1 MAGEEEKKQHGE
13 EKKQPEEEKKWREE
27 KKKLR
32 EEESKWHKENSAGK
46 TYFLFS
52 GNVSLNGAQFFS
64 EIDVIQDVDCFAF
77 SYGRQ
82 HLAICINGKGQTVES
97 DQNSATGKLETRTIC
112 ISVDRSATNQTPSHF
127 VMDIESKLG

>member
-1 MAGEEEKKQHGE
+1 MFLIFWQCLL
-13 EKKQPEEEKKWREE
+13 KWSPV
-27 KKKLR
+27 L
-32 EEESKWHKENSAGK
+32 
-46 TYFLFS
+46 
-52 GNVSLNGAQFFS
+52 S
-64 EIDVIQDVDCFAF
+64 EIEVIQDVDCFAF

-82 HLAICINGKGQTVES
+82 HLAVCINGKGQTVES